1 MRDMNIRKNYNHT
14 LNACYLGYITQ
25 AIVNN
30 FAPLLF
36 LTFQSTYEIS
46 LDKIALLVSFNF
58 GVQLIVDL
66 LAAKYVDKIGYR
78 NSVVAAHIFG
88 AVGLVGLAVFPSVFP
103 DAYAG
108 LLLAVFCYAIGGGL
122 IEVLISPIVESCPTE
137 RKAAAMSLLHSF
149 YCWGHV
155 GVILISTAF
164 FAIAGIENWRI
175 LAVIW
180 AILPALNAVYFGMVP
195 IQAEEEDVEGIPVRE
210 LFKMKIFWVLVL
222 LMICAGASE
231 QGMSQWASAFAESG
245 LHVEKAVGDLAGPC
259 LFALL
264 MGSSRLL
271 YAKMSER
278 ISLPKMMLSSGILCI
293 VSYLFAALS
302 PNPVLALLGCGLCGF
317 SVGVFWPGTFSMAAA
332 SCPKGGT
339 ALFALLAL
347 AGDLGCSSGPGVV
360 GVVSG
365 AFSENLKAGLL
376 AAIVFPVLLIIGL
389 QLLKEGNRERGEVR

>member
-1 MRDMNIRKNYNHT
+1 MNIRKNYNHT

-66 LAAKYVDKIGYR
+66 LAGKICGQDRIPQQCGGSTYFRSSWPGGTGSVSVRFSGCVCRTASGSILLCNWRWIDRGADQSDCRILSDRAKGCCDE
-78 NSVVAAHIFG
+78 SSAF
-88 AVGLVGLAVFPSVFP
+88 F
-103 DAYAG
+103 
-108 LLLAVFCYAIGGGL
+108 LLLGAC
-122 IEVLISPIVESCPTE
+122 S
-137 RKAAAMSLLHSF
+137 
-149 YCWGHV
+149 
-155 GVILISTAF
+155 VILISTAF

-293 VSYLFAALS
+293 VSYLLAALS
-302 PNPVLALLGCGLCGF
+302 PNSVLALLGCGLCGF

-389 QLLKEGNRERGEVR
+389 QLLKEGSRERGEVR

>member
-1 MRDMNIRKNYNHT
+1 MNIRKNYNHT

-36 LTFQSTYEIS
+36 LTFQSTYQIS
-46 LDKIALLVSFNF
+46 LDKIAMLVSFNF

-66 LAAKYVDKIGYR
+66 LAAKYVDRIGYR
-78 NSVVAAHIFG
+78 TCVVAAHIFG
-88 AVGLVGLAVFPSVFP
+88 AVGLVGLSVFP
-103 DAYAG
+103 AVLTNAYAG

-137 RKAAAMSLLHSF
+137 RKAAAMGLLHSF

-155 GVILISTAF
+155 GVILFSTAF
-164 FAIAGIENWRI
+164 FVVAGIENWGI

-180 AILPALNAVYFGMVP
+180 AILPVLNAIYFSIVP
-195 IQAEEEDVEGIPVRE
+195 IQAEEEEIQGASVRE
-210 LFKMKIFWVLVL
+210 LFRMKIFWVLTL
-222 LMICAGASE
+222 LMVCAGASE

-245 LHVEKAVGDLAGPC
+245 LNVEKAVGDLAGPC
-259 LFALL
+259 MFAVL

-271 YAKMSER
+271 YAKVSER
-278 ISLPKMMLSSGILCI
+278 ISLQKMMLFSGVLCMLG
-293 VSYLFAALS
+293 YLLAALS
-302 PNPVLALLGCGLCGF
+302 SNPVLGLLGCGLCGF
-317 SVGVFWPGTFSMAAA
+317 SVGVFWPGTFSIAAA

-347 AGDLGCSSGPGVV
+347 AGDIGCSSGPGVV

-376 AAIVFPVLLIIGL
+376 AAIVFPVLLLIGL

>member
-108 LLLAVFCYAIGGGL
+108 LLLAVFCY
-122 IEVLISPIVESCPTE
+122 
-137 RKAAAMSLLHSF
+137 AAMSLLHSF

-293 VSYLFAALS
+293 VSYLLAALS

>member
-1 MRDMNIRKNYNHT
+1 MSLRKNYNHT

-36 LTFQSTYEIS
+36 LTFQSTYQIS

-58 GVQLIVDL
+58 GVQLLVDL
-66 LAAKYVDKIGYR
+66 LAARYVDRIGYR
-78 NSVVAAHIFG
+78 NSVVAAHIF
-88 AVGLVGLAVFPSVFP
+88 AAIGLAGLAVFPSVLP
-103 DAYAG
+103 DAYTG
-108 LLLAVFCYAIGGGL
+108 LLLAVLCYAIGGGL

-149 YCWGHV
+149 YCWGNV

-164 FAIAGIENWRI
+164 FAVIGIENWKM

-180 AILPALNAVYFGMVP
+180 AVLPVCNAVYFGLVP
-195 IQAEEEDVEGIPVRE
+195 IQAEEETVEGIPVRQ
-210 LFKMKIFWVLVL
+210 LLKMRIFWVLVL

-259 LFALL
+259 LFAVL
-264 MGSSRLL
+264 MGSARLL
-271 YAKMSER
+271 YAKLSER
-278 ISLPKMMLSSGILCI
+278 ISLRRMMIRSGILCI
-293 VSYLFAALS
+293 AGYFLAALS
-302 PNPVLALLGCGLCGF
+302 PSPVFALIGCGICGF

-332 SCPKGGT
+332 SCQNGGI
-339 ALFALLAL
+339 AMFAMLAL

-360 GVVSG
+360 GMVSG
-365 AFSENLKAGLL
+365 VCSDNLKAGLF
-376 AAIVFPVLLIIGL
+376 AAILFPVLLLVGM
-389 QLLKEGNRERGEVR
+389 QLLKREKMRERVKE